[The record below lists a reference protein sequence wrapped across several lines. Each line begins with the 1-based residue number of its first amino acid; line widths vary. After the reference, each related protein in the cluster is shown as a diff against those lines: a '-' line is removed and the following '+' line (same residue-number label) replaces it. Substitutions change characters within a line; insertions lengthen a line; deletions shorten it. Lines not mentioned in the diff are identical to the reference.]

1 MKNGECEVSVVE
13 HPEGI
18 VQGCKVCREVLV
30 KGNFAIGIHV
40 RENGSN
46 FKYFLGVSPQPEH
59 CGEQKKFIQTF
70 ITETEAEAEKLKVLA
85 YLSEKGTTEGLPLI
99 GFFDPKLN

>member
-1 MKNGECEVSVVE
+1 MKNNECEVLVVE

-18 VQGCKVCREVLV
+18 VQGCKVCREVL
-30 KGNFAIGIHV
+30 KRGNFAIGIHV

-46 FKYFLGVSPQPEH
+46 FKYFLGASPQPEH

-70 ITETEAEAEKLKVLA
+70 ETDVEAETEKIRVLA
-85 YLSEKGTTEGLPLI
+85 HLSEKGSTEGLSLI